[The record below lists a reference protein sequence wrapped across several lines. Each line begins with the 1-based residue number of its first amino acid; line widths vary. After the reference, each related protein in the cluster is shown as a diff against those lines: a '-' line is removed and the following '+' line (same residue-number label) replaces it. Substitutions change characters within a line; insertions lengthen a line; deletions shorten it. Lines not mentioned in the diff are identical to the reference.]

1 MSEFKIT
8 PEMVE
13 AASVETERLTR
24 ELDIM
29 NADHIALWLEAN
41 DPYDGDAW
49 LAIQIIEAHER
60 ATTTLRAENEL
71 MREAL
76 GYYRDH
82 SCEGYCDG
90 FTLRICQSIQDENL
104 TGGDC
109 YGCRAAIALA
119 QVRG

>member
-1 MSEFKIT
+1 MSEVRDLTHWTDWTDGELIDQAAGACQDRALL
-8 PEMVE
+8 ECDYVRE
-13 AASVETERLTR
+13 A
-24 ELDIM
+24 
-29 NADHIALWLEAN
+29 IALNVIAPFRQKL
-41 DPYDGDAW
+41 
-49 LAIQIIEAHER
+49 
-60 ATTTLRAENEL
+60 TTLRAENEL